1 MRDRSIRNYALG
13 ARLLLVALAIAGL
26 NLLLAGLVGLS
37 PVLVNAVAIGGIG
50 LVAVGLPHAAE
61 HHAPEH
67 DAEQGSGALARV

>member
-13 ARLLLVALAIAGL
+13 ARLALAALAIAGV

-50 LVAVGLPHAAE
+50 LVAVALPQGAE
-61 HHAPEH
+61 HHAAPH